1 VSGSTI
7 PIFTGVSAR
16 ARIGNGAAMA
26 PAVHA
31 SPALSKVRRGMD
43 RAPVG
48 VILPIVGSATDVART
63 YLGVRF
69 DEELAGEVKGSFG
82 RSRKAAPALQSA
94 RPT

>member
-1 VSGSTI
+1 L
-7 PIFTGVSAR
+7 TGVSAR
-16 ARIGNGAAMA
+16 ARIGNGAAKA

-31 SPALSKVRRGMD
+31 SPALSKVRRGIED